1 MLKTQSFLAKVFMP
15 NPVRKRL
22 TAMLSTSIAV
32 VFLWMSPGPA
42 PAQGIAVALEQQSA
56 QEYEKL
62 LSDAAQK
69 GQLAAANDPAAIR
82 IRNIEQ
88 RLLPQAVR
96 INPRARQWDW
106 QVNLIDSQEV
116 NAFCMPGGK
125 IAFYTGLVDHL
136 QLSDAEIA
144 IVMGHEMTH
153 ALREHGV
160 EQYQKHVYGQLA
172 ERAGVSIASRYFNL
186 DPSLLGAGA
195 QIVDNLAQLHFSR
208 SDEAEADR
216 IGLEIAARS
225 GFDPRSGLTL
235 FEKMDQASRSRH
247 LEFLSSHPGG
257 PNRIRAIQAQLPSV
271 LPLYQAA
278 IQVHAPSRDPAH

>member
-1 MLKTQSFLAKVFMP
+1 MP
-15 NPVRKRL
+15 NPSTKRFTL
-22 TAMLSTSIAV
+22 MLSLSILT
-32 VFLWMSPGPA
+32 FLLWMPPQQA
-42 PAQGIAVALEQQSA
+42 PAQGIAVTLEQRSA
-56 QEYEKL
+56 QEYEQL
-62 LSDAAQK
+62 LSDAAEK
-69 GQLAAANDPAAIR
+69 GQLVGASDPAAVR
-82 IRNIEQ
+82 IHNIEQ
-88 RLLPQAVR
+88 RLLPQAFR
-96 INPRARQWDW
+96 INSQARQWDW
-106 QVNLIDSQEV
+106 QVNLINSQEI

-125 IAFYTGLVDHL
+125 IAFYTGLIDHL

-186 DPSLLGAGA
+186 DPSLLSAGA
-195 QIVDNLAQLHFSR
+195 QIVDNLAQLRFSR
-208 SDEAEADR
+208 SDETEADR
-216 IGLEIAARS
+216 IGLEIAARA

-235 FEKMDQASRSRH
+235 FDKMDQASRSRH

-278 IQVHAPSRDPAH
+278 VQGNAVPRDSAR